1 MRIGKTHK
9 AMNIKILL
17 AKALLLLTL
26 CCSFQA
32 AAQDLKPVRD
42 KQTKKYGYQAKNKTW
57 VIEPRFDG
65 ASRFNDGFAEV
76 TLDGKKGLIDADGQ
90 MILPAEYDDIKKFDK
105 NGLCEVIRKEG
116 KTKLHGVADRSGRI
130 IVPVDCQSVN
140 IPKKGGLITAQ
151 RPSQDELLE
160 GIPLWGVYDM
170 DGQEIF
176 PPQFLSAPSFSGG
189 TGIAKSALSGLTGVV
204 SEQGAVLLPFEYLA
218 ISHHGDGFRTLDPDF
233 TRTSW
238 NADLLRGESYRQPGA
253 IIPYDPMDD
262 PVRAAAWHSG
272 CIGIR
277 LHHNQVKQMEM
288 RSARTAS
295 CRDLRLDWG
304 YGRFLRLEPFLA
316 ETGTPDT
323 MADPLSGEDYTLK
336 ALLYEADGSFVEEVS
351 RWGYLEAEAYDG
363 FIYVAEGEERW
374 LIMHDPNALAASFSL
389 TMSGNRQIDH
399 RDVYGGLG
407 LRQTE
412 LERLLDPRR
421 FAERRIDIIEGD
433 NIGVTSYLPPES
445 SLQYTR
451 KERDAMRDPLFHF
464 PFHMED
470 VRSCHVRSR
479 TDGIEVDIRDALVCR
494 FEDRFSDPY
503 YSMNGEECI
512 FWGPNNERTVRLSLQ
527 RVYKSSNAT
536 VDDVHGT
543 EECYQ
548 IILSL
553 YEEDGNWL
561 RTLGVAPYADYAQE
575 GILVF
580 ERLGIALLAP
590 DIRRSSTS
598 AFTVKMPGAVPLP
611 HTLSALEE
619 AARSGFGSP
628 APAGAPAGRWRTTR

>member
-189 TGIAKSALSGLTGVV
+189 TGIAKSALNGLTGVV

-233 TRTSW
+233 TRTTWS
-238 NADLLRGESYRQPGA
+238 ADLLRGESYRQPGA

-262 PVRAAAWHSG
+262 VLPGRPRAATCGWTGATAVFSG
-272 CIGIR
+272 WSLSWRRRARPIR
-277 LHHNQVKQMEM
+277 WRI
-288 RSARTAS
+288 RSA
-295 CRDLRLDWG
+295 
-304 YGRFLRLEPFLA
+304 
-316 ETGTPDT
+316 
-323 MADPLSGEDYTLK
+323 
-336 ALLYEADGSFVEEVS
+336 
-351 RWGYLEAEAYDG
+351 
-363 FIYVAEGEERW
+363 ER
-374 LIMHDPNALAASFSL
+374 P
-389 TMSGNRQIDH
+389 T
-399 RDVYGGLG
+399 
-407 LRQTE
+407 
-412 LERLLDPRR
+412 
-421 FAERRIDIIEGD
+421 
-433 NIGVTSYLPPES
+433 
-445 SLQYTR
+445 
-451 KERDAMRDPLFHF
+451 
-464 PFHMED
+464 
-470 VRSCHVRSR
+470 RSR
-479 TDGIEVDIRDALVCR
+479 PC
-494 FEDRFSDPY
+494 
-503 YSMNGEECI
+503 SM
-512 FWGPNNERTVRLSLQ
+512 RL
-527 RVYKSSNAT
+527 
-536 VDDVHGT
+536 
-543 EECYQ
+543 
-548 IILSL
+548 
-553 YEEDGNWL
+553 
-561 RTLGVAPYADYAQE
+561 
-575 GILVF
+575 
-580 ERLGIALLAP
+580 
-590 DIRRSSTS
+590 
-598 AFTVKMPGAVPLP
+598 M
-611 HTLSALEE
+611 
-619 AARSGFGSP
+619 ARSWKKS
-628 APAGAPAGRWRTTR
+628 PAGAIWKPRLTMASSTWRKEKSAG